1 MLSVL
6 HLQQKNV
13 SEAKK
18 LTPKLKKR
26 RKKNTTIQ
34 NNNTKKKHPIRNFF
48 IGFFLLLIVI
58 GIASGVYIRT
68 YYPAIYQ
75 KILNKLTIK
84 INSTYENERIE
95 RIVGLHYNKIFGID
109 LSHYQ
114 ERDEIQW
121 DSLYIRHKNAR
132 YPLQFAIF
140 RATMGNEATD
150 KNFAHFFDE
159 AKKHQLIRG
168 AYHYYRPDEDP
179 VLQAQSYLKN
189 APLQTGDLL
198 PIIDVEQLPKTKTK
212 EQFITDIQKWMD
224 IVEKHYQRK
233 PILYTYISFY
243 EDYLYPTFKQY
254 PLWVANYNNVAAPTS
269 VFKWQLWQFTENGI
283 TAGAKAKIDF
293 NIFNGNIVQLNEFLL
308 K

>member
-1 MLSVL
+1 
-6 HLQQKNV
+6 V

-121 DSLYIRHKNAR
+121 DSLYIHHKNAR

-243 EDYLYPTFKQY
+243 EDYLYPAFKQY